1 MSTINSSTILQ
12 SKDSENVF
20 ELVNHLSNLYQTH
33 NYEDLQNHDHNHGN
47 EHNIEN
53 KSNVI
58 VAKVTAMCVLFIASM
73 VCGMIP
79 FKLSQ
84 WFKWTATSQNGAPTK
99 GSYATHLL
107 AFGGGVLLCTTFLH
121 MLPEVTENMESL
133 RNGKH
138 LPEFLNTSAIHLG
151 PLLMC
156 LGFFAMYFVEE
167 LVHLYLHRLKHSVH
181 SSSQCD
187 GNHRENSTDRNNS
200 VRISNNKDVPTGS
213 SNLNVRFGNKKK
225 ASISVAE
232 LISSTE
238 NNETEIGNVIGINY
252 VDSINEAHD
261 KRNGIHRNENPC
273 LKTNYN
279 NMQTISNSQL
289 NNNNT
294 PCDALTASP
303 LQHSEELKHEYEHG
317 GYSHLPI
324 DSNVNDHNVVSSL
337 RGLLIVLAL
346 SVHEL
351 FEGLAVGLE
360 SSAYNVWYMFG
371 AVATHKLV
379 IAFCVGIELIVNK
392 TRFCL
397 SILYICTFAIVSP
410 IGIGM
415 GILISWKGTPDEIL
429 KNENL
434 LIFDETDGL
443 RNDSHETNKSLS
455 PNVTAVV
462 LQGLATGTLLYVV
475 FFEILAK
482 GRTVTSRNTFNGL
495 LQFIAVVVGFS
506 VMFGMQFLGKQFKLL
521 CLLNLKIYFSKQKM
535 LHKQMA
541 MKLFIG

>member
-1 MSTINSSTILQ
+1 MTAINNSSPIFH
-12 SKDSENVF
+12 SKDSENVLDF
-20 ELVNHLSNLYQTH
+20 VNHLSNLYQTH
-33 NYEDLQNHDHNHGN
+33 NNEDSQDHGHDHDHEYSGQGD
-47 EHNIEN
+47 
-53 KSNVI
+53 KSNVL
-58 VAKVTAMCVLFIASM
+58 VAKVTAMFVLFIASM
-73 VCGMIP
+73 ICGMIP

-84 WFKWTATSQNGAPTK
+84 WFKWSATLQGGTNTK
-99 GSYATHLL
+99 ASYATYLL

-121 MLPEVTENMESL
+121 MLPEVTENMEALKS
-133 RNGKH
+133 GKH
-138 LPEFLNTSAIHLG
+138 LPEFLNAASLHLG

-156 LGFFAMYFVEE
+156 MGFFAMYFVEE
-167 LVHLYLHRLKHSVH
+167 LVHLYLHRLKHNH
-181 SSSQCD
+181 SHSHPNGSATNV
-187 GNHRENSTDRNNS
+187 GNNS
-200 VRISNNKDVPTGS
+200 LVRATNCKETPTGNG
-213 SNLNVRFGNKKK
+213 NLHVRFGNKKK

-238 NNETEIGNVIGINY
+238 SNDVEVGSVIGINY
-252 VDSINEAHD
+252 IDSPNEAHD
-261 KRNGIHRNENPC
+261 MRNGINQSENAC
-273 LKTNYN
+273 LKSNYN
-279 NMQTISNSQL
+279 NLPAISTNQL
-289 NNNNT
+289 NNNNIS
-294 PCDALTASP
+294 CDGLATSTIPSP
-303 LQHSEELKHEYEHG
+303 DELKHEYEHG

-324 DSNVNDHNVVSSL
+324 DSNVDDHYVVSSL

-415 GILISWKGTPDEIL
+415 GVLISWKGTSDEIL
-429 KNENL
+429 KDENL

-443 RNDSHETNKSLS
+443 HNDSHATNHALS
-455 PNVTAVV
+455 PNVAAVV

-475 FFEILAK
+475 FFEILTK
-482 GRTVTSRNTFNGL
+482 GRAGGGKTVFSGL
-495 LQFIAVVVGFS
+495 LQFVAVLVGFFI
-506 VMFGMQFLGKQFKLL
+506 MCGMQFLGKHFLYYLL
-521 CLLNLKIYFSKQKM
+521 
-535 LHKQMA
+535 H
-541 MKLFIG
+541 LFLTG